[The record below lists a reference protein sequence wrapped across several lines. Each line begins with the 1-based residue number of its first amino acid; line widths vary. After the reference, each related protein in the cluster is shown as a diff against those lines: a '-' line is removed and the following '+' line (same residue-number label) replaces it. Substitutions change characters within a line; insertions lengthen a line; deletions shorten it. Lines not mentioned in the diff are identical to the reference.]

1 MQKGRKTQRNLMN
14 IRSVALICNTD
25 MFLHILCIF
34 LVRSLFDVSRFALL
48 FPIRLIFFFFTIFL
62 FLFCFTIARTLAL
75 LVESNSTSGG
85 DEE

>member
-48 FPIRLIFFFFTIFL
+48 FPIRLIFFFTIFL